1 MSDMPSASTTS
12 RFFVKYLWQGSC
24 ALIALALTAPR
35 ARAQRSAA
43 SVIDIVAH
51 EYAFTMPDTIPA
63 GLTMLRLHDAGAE
76 WHHVKL
82 ARLDANHTAAEAYAA
97 LRTGGGF
104 PAWLAFVGGPNSPA
118 PGGTSELELQLE
130 TGTYVLWCNVTAPDG
145 QTHWAHGM
153 FKGLVVAPSTRHAQ
167 LPAGDLTITLR
178 DYAFDLSQ
186 PITRGAHAIRVTN
199 GAQQAHEIFI
209 LKLGPHDS
217 TRAVEDWLTHR
228 SPSPPGTPLGGTTDI
243 PPGGTLLMPILFPG
257 GRYAFICWVDDAH
270 DGRPHWQHG
279 MIKVI
284 DVR

>member
-1 MSDMPSASTTS
+1 MTCIVRSA
-12 RFFVKYLWQGSC
+12 C
-24 ALIALALTAPR
+24 ALLGLALTASH
-35 ARAQRSAA
+35 AEAQHPVA
-43 SVIDIVAH
+43 SVIDIIAH

-82 ARLDANHTAAEAYAA
+82 ARLDANHTPAEAYAA

-104 PAWLAFVGGPNSPA
+104 PAWLAFVGGPNSPT
-118 PGGTSELELQLE
+118 PGQVSELELQLE
-130 TGTYVLWCNVTAPDG
+130 PGTYVMWCNVSAPDG
-145 QTHWAHGM
+145 RAHWAHGM
-153 FKGLVVAPSTRHAQ
+153 FKELVVTPPVHHAA

-186 PITRGAHAIRVTN
+186 PITRAVRMIRVTN

-228 SPSPPGTPLGGTTDI
+228 SPKAPGTPLGGTTDI
-243 PPGGTLLMPILFPG
+243 PPGGTLLMPIRFPG
-257 GRYAFICWVDDAH
+257 GRYAFICWVGDAH